1 MGGGG
6 GGSFEVG
13 KGKGR
18 EGGGTIFGSVLES
31 QINEFC
37 NVRKTL
43 VIKLW

>member
-6 GGSFEVG
+6 EGVLRL
-13 KGKGR
+13 GR
-18 EGGGTIFGSVLES
+18 ERGERGGTIFGSVLES